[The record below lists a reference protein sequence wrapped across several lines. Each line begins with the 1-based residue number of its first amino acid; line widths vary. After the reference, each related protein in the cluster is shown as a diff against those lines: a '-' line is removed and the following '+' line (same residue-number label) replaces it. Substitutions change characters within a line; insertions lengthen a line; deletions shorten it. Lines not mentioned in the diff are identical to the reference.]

1 MFLMVC
7 AASARLGALDTLPR
21 GATNFVPK
29 CVSAGDTISTAAR
42 GGWPS
47 AAVAG
52 GKSTERQAPRP
63 NAAGQK
69 AVPGEL
75 LGGRDEKQSR
85 DEEA

>member
-1 MFLMVC
+1 VI
-7 AASARLGALDTLPR
+7 RHGR
-21 GATNFVPK
+21 GFRKEHPK
-29 CVSAGDTISTAAR
+29 NTENLSWNPTRANCVSAGDTISTVAR